1 MRPNAK
7 KRNCYSPVSS
17 AVLLSLLFCGTAFA
31 QNTNS
36 SNVTTT
42 PKQGNMQGERKES
55 DHAQTPNLRDIK
67 PLPEKEGR
75 REKPLRLVPPKGS
88 AAGTPS
94 AAVQTTASAAPNLSS
109 ISSFDGLGIGGG
121 YTPNAAPPDANL
133 AVGDTQIVQWVNE
146 SFAVYSK
153 AGLRLYG
160 PAAGNTLFQA
170 LGANHP
176 CYVTNDGDPIVQYDK
191 LNNRWVLTQLS
202 INSGQ
207 GYYQCV
213 AVSTTSDAT
222 GQYNVYAFNYGTSYL
237 NDYPK
242 LAVWSDNYYI
252 TFNMLMVATSSP
264 ALSCALMIVMPCL
277 REILLMKFVFS

>member
-121 YTPNAAPPDANL
+121 YTPNAAP
-133 AVGDTQIVQWVNE
+133 
-146 SFAVYSK
+146 
-153 AGLRLYG
+153 RLI
-160 PAAGNTLFQA
+160 TWL
-170 LGANHP
+170 
-176 CYVTNDGDPIVQYDK
+176 I
-191 LNNRWVLTQLS
+191 S
-202 INSGQ
+202 
-207 GYYQCV
+207 
-213 AVSTTSDAT
+213 
-222 GQYNVYAFNYGTSYL
+222 
-237 NDYPK
+237 
-242 LAVWSDNYYI
+242 VWR
-252 TFNMLMVATSSP
+252 
-264 ALSCALMIVMPCL
+264 SC
-277 REILLMKFVFS
+277 RE